1 MEFTHNLGL
10 MCDVLSELNDLSKQ
24 SESKKRGRD
33 EVGKTG
39 GRKEEVTEK
48 KKEEEEA
55 IRTQAR
61 AVLERV
67 QPSAPE
73 ANGPCKLTGAAV
85 PRKTWPFTALNYVS
99 TALLKSV

>member
-33 EVGKTG
+33 EFGENR
-39 GRKEEVTEK
+39 RKK
-48 KKEEEEA
+48 RRGNRKREEA

-67 QPSAPE
+67 QHSAPE
-73 ANGPCKLTGAAV
+73 ANGPCKFTGAAV

>member
-39 GRKEEVTEK
+39 GRKEEVTEEK
-48 KKEEEEA
+48 KKKRRSGPKQELCWNGFSLQLPRPMVPA
-55 IRTQAR
+55 SL
-61 AVLERV
+61 LEQRC
-67 QPSAPE
+67 Q
-73 ANGPCKLTGAAV
+73 GKHG
-85 PRKTWPFTALNYVS
+85 
-99 TALLKSV
+99 LLQH

>member
-33 EVGKTG
+33 EVGETG

-48 KKEEEEA
+48 KKKKKKKRRSGPKQELCWNRFSLQLPRPMVPA
-55 IRTQAR
+55 SL
-61 AVLERV
+61 LEQRC
-67 QPSAPE
+67 Q
-73 ANGPCKLTGAAV
+73 GKHG
-85 PRKTWPFTALNYVS
+85 
-99 TALLKSV
+99 LLQH